1 MKFVPLQLRQLI
13 HETDDAYT
21 LQFEKPAD
29 AAFQYL
35 PGQYLTLKVPYEGQ
49 DLRRAFS
56 LSSNP
61 RLDDYLAVTIK
72 AIPDGRI
79 SNHLRRT
86 LKAGDT
92 VEVYPPMGKFVVETN
107 PSAALHYVLV
117 GGGSGITPL
126 YSILRSVLREEP
138 LSKVTLI
145 YANRNQ
151 DSVIFKQALDELQA
165 LSGDRLRIVHV
176 LDQPKAGWD
185 GLKGLLTKP
194 LAQDLLRE
202 ATAQSTLPTHYY
214 MCGPGPMMDSVDA
227 ALRHLGVAED
237 RIHREYYS
245 APLPED
251 DAAEEEIDYELRDRT
266 IVVELD
272 GKRSNVPV
280 KAGKNILDAAIGVG
294 LDPPYACQEG
304 ICSTCRAKVHSGLV
318 QMMEREGLSDEEL
331 EAGYVLTCQCYP
343 LTDDVVLEYC

>member
-1 MKFVPLQLRQLI
+1 MKFVPLKLRQLV

-21 LQFEKPAD
+21 LQFEKPAGSEFD
-29 AAFQYL
+29 YL
-35 PGQYLTLKVPYEGQ
+35 PGQYLTLKVNYQGES
-49 DLRRAFS
+49 LRRAFS

-61 RLDDYLAVTIK
+61 RQDDFLAVTIK
-72 AIPDGRI
+72 AVPDGRV
-79 SNHLRRT
+79 SNFLRQA

-107 PSAALHYVLV
+107 PQQSLHYVLV
-117 GGGSGITPL
+117 GGGSGITPM

-138 LSKVTLI
+138 LSQVTLV
-145 YANRNQ
+145 YANRHQ
-151 DSVIFKQALDELQA
+151 DSIIFKEQLQELEA
-165 LSGDRLRIVHV
+165 GYAGRLQVVHV
-176 LDQPKAGWD
+176 LDSPKPGWE
-185 GLKGLLTKP
+185 GLTGMLTQP
-194 LAQDLLRE
+194 LAVDILTQVTRGS
-202 ATAQSTLPTHYY
+202 QLPAAYY

-227 ALRHLGVAED
+227 ALRHMGVAEN
-237 RIHREYYS
+237 RIFREYYS
-245 APLPED
+245 APLPD
-251 DAAEEEIDYELRDRT
+251 TDSPEEEIDYELRDRT

-272 GKRSNVPV
+272 GKRTNVPV
-280 KAGKNILDAAIGVG
+280 KAGKNILDAAVNAG

-318 QMMEREGLSDEEL
+318 QMVEREGLSDEEL